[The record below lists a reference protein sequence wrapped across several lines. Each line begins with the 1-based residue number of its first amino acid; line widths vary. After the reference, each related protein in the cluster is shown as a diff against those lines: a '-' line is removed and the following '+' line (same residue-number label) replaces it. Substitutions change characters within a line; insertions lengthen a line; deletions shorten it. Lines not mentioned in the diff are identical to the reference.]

1 MVVKTLLH
9 NSTLCSAELP
19 GTWLSICMLSVIS
32 LIQIWGEISDFDR
45 PHLGDY
51 SRHSYQ
57 LGCEFE
63 SRSATFYQ
71 VFFKHAVRLWTR
83 GASKN
88 LDWPHQNGPYF
99 PPLFVCF
106 CFFSFLMN
114 FSTNFFDN
122 FFSTNFVTHFCDKF
136 LTIPSYWIEVSTY
149 DLVSLENSICSSCCV
164 NWQKKKHFH
173 CNMWLS

>member
-57 LGCEFE
+57 MGCEFK
-63 SRSATFYQ
+63 SRSAKFEWIYFISYYY
-71 VFFKHAVRLWTR
+71 FFGKFVLCFSLCQLAKDP
-83 GASKN
+83 KN
-88 LDWPHQNGPYF
+88 QIFSLVVIF
-99 PPLFVCF
+99 PNHDLILFIDLV
-106 CFFSFLMN
+106 N
-114 FSTNFFDN
+114 WR
-122 FFSTNFVTHFCDKF
+122 
-136 LTIPSYWIEVSTY
+136 LTIR
-149 DLVSLENSICSSCCV
+149 D
-164 NWQKKKHFH
+164 K
-173 CNMWLS
+173 

>member
-57 LGCEFE
+57 LGCEFK
-63 SRSATFYQ
+63 SRSAKFEYKHLISYY
-71 VFFKHAVRLWTR
+71 FFLWKIRFVLLVVSIGKRSWKPNIFIVR
-83 GASKN
+83 
-88 LDWPHQNGPYF
+88 DF
-99 PPLFVCF
+99 PNHDLIIFV
-106 CFFSFLMN
+106 
-114 FSTNFFDN
+114 
-122 FFSTNFVTHFCDKF
+122 
-136 LTIPSYWIEVSTY
+136 
-149 DLVSLENSICSSCCV
+149 DLVNCGRKVKIWLRDA
-164 NWQKKKHFH
+164 WQ
-173 CNMWLS
+173 

>member
-57 LGCEFE
+57 LGCEFK
-63 SRSATFYQ
+63 SRSAKFEYKHFMSYY
-71 VFFKHAVRLWTR
+71 FFFGKFVLCFSMCQLAKEPKKPNIFIVC
-83 GASKN
+83 
-88 LDWPHQNGPYF
+88 DF
-99 PPLFVCF
+99 PNPDLILFV
-106 CFFSFLMN
+106 
-114 FSTNFFDN
+114 
-122 FFSTNFVTHFCDKF
+122 
-136 LTIPSYWIEVSTY
+136 
-149 DLVSLENSICSSCCV
+149 DLVNCGRKVKIWLRDA
-164 NWQKKKHFH
+164 WQ
-173 CNMWLS
+173 